1 MARVLNSIK
10 PVVETLIIGNP
21 NDSVYIETI
30 VVTNIGIDTTFTIK
44 GWIFKDKNEISAPI
58 YYIDTNYRI
67 TDSELYLSYNSL
79 SGTTVVETQSI
90 SAYPTITEVLYNTVG
105 KQFPMLSSYKI
116 VNKNI
121 NSFILNGDN
130 YQYTSYVL
138 LSSNKLTLVPSTTS
152 VATAKM
158 GSVSG
163 YILPLSSYNILNNNT
178 ILLNLPT
185 LSGSGNLDI
194 VITNPAGYAS
204 INKSLGFSLIVN

>member
-1 MARVLNSIK
+1 
-10 PVVETLIIGNP
+10 
-21 NDSVYIETI
+21 
-30 VVTNIGIDTTFTIK
+30 
-44 GWIFKDKNEISAPI
+44 
-58 YYIDTNYRI
+58 
-67 TDSELYLSYNSL
+67 
-79 SGTTVVETQSI
+79 
-90 SAYPTITEVLYNTVG
+90 
-105 KQFPMLSSYKI
+105 MLSSYKI